1 MLLLCKLLEKRVGSF
16 THCERPKSSSNI
28 SAQEANMRTKNLASA
43 IKLRSLANSAY
54 RHRLGS
60 TLHVPKSFGHIC
72 MACIHRTYSEASK
85 ATPSHWDQSMSG
97 YAGARIP
104 PPIPMI
110 SSASAS
116 AAARLIA
123 LRPTGWAR
131 HRVCPLRGSRCRVRT
146 RD

>member
-28 SAQEANMRTKNLASA
+28 SAQGANMRTKNLVSA

-54 RHRLGS
+54 ASTRFDVACSKELWPYAWRASTALIPRLQRL
-60 TLHVPKSFGHIC
+60 LH
-72 MACIHRTYSEASK
+72 
-85 ATPSHWDQSMSG
+85 HWHQSMSG

-123 LRPTGWAR
+123 LRPTTGWAR
-131 HRVCPLRGSRCRVRT
+131 HRVCPLRGSWCRVRT